1 MIALDTIKSTRE
13 IDAIFRTGARAGTPF
28 FMLLTTE
35 TPQGRD
41 PSGRVA
47 FIAGKKLGNAPFRS
61 RCKRVLRDTV
71 RRADPSWPGRD
82 MVLVARHAAAT
93 ATPSELDRALDR
105 AIRKAARVR

>member
-13 IDAIFRTGARAGTPF
+13 IDAIFRTGARVSTPL

-35 TPQGRD
+35 TPHGRD

-61 RCKRVLRDTV
+61 RCKRVLRETV
-71 RRADPSWPGRD
+71 RRIDPSWPGRD
-82 MVLVARHAAAT
+82 MVFVARHAAAT
-93 ATPSELDRALDR
+93 ATPSQLERALDQ
-105 AIRKAARVR
+105 AIRKIGRDR